1 MLPGSLSG
9 MFAPSGQDV
18 VAFVFLL
25 AETEGGRKE
34 SKQENHLI
42 TAVQNVKSYPKL
54 TSFQC

>member
-1 MLPGSLSG
+1 MLPESLSG
-9 MFAPSGQDV
+9 MLAPSGQDV
-18 VAFVFLL
+18 VGFMFLL
-25 AETEGGRKE
+25 PETEGGRKE